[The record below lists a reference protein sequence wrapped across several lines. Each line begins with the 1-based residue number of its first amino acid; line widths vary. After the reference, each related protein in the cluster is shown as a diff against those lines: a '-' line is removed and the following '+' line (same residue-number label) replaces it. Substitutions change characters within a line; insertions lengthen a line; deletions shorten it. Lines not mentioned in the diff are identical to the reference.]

1 MALNFPSSPSD
12 GDIYPDPAPAGST
25 QYVYNASKGTWLTV
39 FRGVERVSGNAP
51 IFVSGEPSAPAVNIF
66 PATQSAAGSMSAA
79 DKTKLDNLGPG
90 DGTVKEIAAGVGLG
104 APNTGDKIT
113 TAGTISLLP
122 ASINSLGGVRAGA
135 NVEITPTGTLT
146 VRPPSSLVIGGV
158 KQGTGLQISADGTV
172 SLAPNSTY
180 TVLDNIAS
188 GFNGTQTQFQ
198 MRVNG
203 VPFAPSSFNALLI
216 FVGGIIQVPL
226 SSYTLSS
233 SFIIFTS
240 PPPAGAS
247 FYGISLT

>member
-12 GDIYPDPAPAGST
+12 GDVYPNPAPAGST

-39 FRGVERVSGNAP
+39 FRGVDRVSGNAP
-51 IFVSGEPSAPAVNIF
+51 IFITGEQSNPAVNIS
-66 PATQSAAGSMSAA
+66 PATSTSAGSMSAA

-90 DGTVKEIAAGVGLG
+90 DGTVKEIATGVGLG

-113 TAGTISLLP
+113 TSGTISLLP
-122 ASINSLGGVRAGA
+122 ASVNSLGGVRAGA
-135 NVEITPTGTLT
+135 NVEVAPSGTLS

-158 KQGTGLQISADGTV
+158 KQGTGLQISADGTI

-198 MRVNG
+198 MRVSG
-203 VPFAPSSFNALLI
+203 IPFIPPNFNSLLI

-226 SSYTLSS
+226 NSYALSS
-233 SFIIFTS
+233 SSITFTS